1 MRFHRDEVPLT
12 SRRSSFRETDLSQ
25 LSFAG
30 MEAELRRM
38 MDEDKDHTRGAE
50 LVAQMEE
57 ALNLVFDE
65 ISFEMGFNGEKHE
78 LILTP
83 EETRSS
89 CLSWSTSRSTHP
101 GRCWSTGTSWWA
113 VSPLR
118 TPACAPRT
126 AGTSPGRMC
135 RSGWRRPLAAGDGP
149 EILTLTGV
157 FTGFV
162 LLSRGRTRGSSSGTC
177 RKSGDIPV
185 EEYDAGGEK
194 ADDALGFE
202 VGDMLAAVSLAD
214 CPIPGGEANAEKQ
227 LYVGGCGQS
236 SQGAP
241 RPIFWWR
248 CWAPTPTPMTRGTS
262 WQVLASYVLEN
273 DVELRDGETIGF
285 TADDKH
291 AITRSPGVGLPE
303 EQMTLKISWRSG
315 GDGPDE
321 GGDDPD
327 DGEDDVVEMDDGAFH
342 LETIQEKSLPV
353 DEINAYNHMAIYLR
367 WCMEHEYLCP
377 ALRGHIQYFAA
388 SYSKSADHEGGLPS
402 GWKARKCCGAT

>member
-1 MRFHRDEVPLT
+1 M
-12 SRRSSFRETDLSQ
+12 Q
-25 LSFAG
+25 
-30 MEAELRRM
+30 
-38 MDEDKDHTRGAE
+38 
-50 LVAQMEE
+50 
-57 ALNLVFDE
+57 
-65 ISFEMGFNGEKHE
+65 EK
-78 LILTP
+78 
-83 EETRSS
+83 
-89 CLSWSTSRSTHP
+89 W
-101 GRCWSTGTSWWA
+101 
-113 VSPLR
+113 
-118 TPACAPRT
+118 
-126 AGTSPGRMC
+126 
-135 RSGWRRPLAAGDGP
+135 
-149 EILTLTGV
+149 
-157 FTGFV
+157 
-162 LLSRGRTRGSSSGTC
+162 
-177 RKSGDIPV
+177 DIPV

-214 CPIPGGEANAEKQ
+214 CPIPGGEANAENNYMWEDAVKAAREHRAH
-227 LYVGGCGQS
+227 LLVAVLGTD
-236 SQGAP
+236 ADPNDP
-241 RPIFWWR
+241 RDF
-248 CWAPTPTPMTRGTS
+248 
-262 WQVLASYVLEN
+262 LAGLVSYVLEN
-273 DVELRDGETIGF
+273 DVELHDGETIGF

-388 SYSKSADHEGGLPS
+388 SYSKSADHEGR
-402 GWKARKCCGAT
+402 AAIRVEGAEVLRSNLRRERHENGHLLRRLQHLWL